1 MGDLSDMP
9 PLVDSMGGNGAAR
22 YGPPFPG
29 SPYMGFPQPG
39 MQTNPGT
46 PWSNAGIDP
55 GRGWGA
61 SNGQSVPSSPPWPPH
76 PPTPWGNPA
85 FVMSPNVRPAT
96 VNPAMPTG
104 GDGWPRSMDD
114 NDYLQASGYFN
125 KRDESEGWQTG
136 RSASRPLTPYS
147 GSTHTSSPAST
158 TSKISRS
165 RSVRSIG
172 GGENSKRPPREWR
185 VDFSMSK
192 SLGFAA
198 LGAMFTKA
206 RSASISG
213 GILDNSKHPKLHPYL
228 RYSSSAPAMHLDLR
242 LNPSTL
248 RFRALERDV
257 NPWDLT
263 RFACEPPVPVMRLYS
278 SHYPWYIDAESSN
291 PAGVTLHELF
301 SAIWVSMMTPIS
313 QGDYWNNEMDERAR
327 ERIAEAWAER
337 CEDDEERKKG
347 VRRVDFLMGRVILE
361 GLVRGKEGMW
371 EMRMKKLS

>member
-1 MGDLSDMP
+1 
-9 PLVDSMGGNGAAR
+9 
-22 YGPPFPG
+22 
-29 SPYMGFPQPG
+29 
-39 MQTNPGT
+39 
-46 PWSNAGIDP
+46 
-55 GRGWGA
+55 
-61 SNGQSVPSSPPWPPH
+61 
-76 PPTPWGNPA
+76 
-85 FVMSPNVRPAT
+85 
-96 VNPAMPTG
+96 
-104 GDGWPRSMDD
+104 
-114 NDYLQASGYFN
+114 
-125 KRDESEGWQTG
+125 
-136 RSASRPLTPYS
+136 
-147 GSTHTSSPAST
+147 
-158 TSKISRS
+158 
-165 RSVRSIG
+165 
-172 GGENSKRPPREWR
+172 
-185 VDFSMSK
+185 
-192 SLGFAA
+192 
-198 LGAMFTKA
+198 
-206 RSASISG
+206 
-213 GILDNSKHPKLHPYL
+213 
-228 RYSSSAPAMHLDLR
+228 MHLDLR